1 MNFSTQ
7 EPVLTSIKREKF
19 RVEIRKSLQA
29 KEFEDKRSRLIAK
42 SPIENKEN
50 TFYYILNEVSLLKII
65 SFKFFQDFKSF
76 PIVWSDR
83 WG

>member
-1 MNFSTQ
+1 MNFSSQ
-7 EPVLTSIKREKF
+7 EPILTSLKREKF

-42 SPIENKEN
+42 TPIENKEN
-50 TFYYILNEVSLLKII
+50 TFYYILNEVHFYNLLPLTL
-65 SFKFFQDFKSF
+65 SQDFKSL
-76 PIVWSDR
+76 PIVRSDR